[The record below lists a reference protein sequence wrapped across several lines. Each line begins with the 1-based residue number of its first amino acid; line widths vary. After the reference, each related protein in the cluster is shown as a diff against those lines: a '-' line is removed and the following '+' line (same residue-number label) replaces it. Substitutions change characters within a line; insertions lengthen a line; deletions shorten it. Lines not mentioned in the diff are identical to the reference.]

1 MPESTELLLPEITM
15 TKSLLRQP
23 SRYQVG
29 TFIKTASPHVVEVL
43 GTTAMDFAILD
54 AEHAPLDRTALDLM
68 LLAGRAVGL
77 PLLVRIP
84 DRNAATILSVLD
96 MGAAGLLVPHV
107 DSVADAEAVVRHAKY
122 HGGERGFSS
131 SPRFAGYGT
140 LGMKQALS
148 LGDQALVICQ
158 IESPE
163 AVACA
168 AQIAAVPGVDGL
180 FIGRADL
187 ALAMGFE
194 DSKHPEVLIATDRSI
209 AAALAAGKLA
219 GVFTASV
226 AERDDYAAKGVN
238 WFVFGS
244 DQSLLRQAAEL
255 CTHPAS

>member
-1 MPESTELLLPEITM
+1 MLPIRTLH
-15 TKSLLRQP
+15 KQP
-23 SRYQVG
+23 ARYQVG

-43 GTTAMDFAILD
+43 GTSSLDFGVLD
-54 AEHAPLDRTALDLM
+54 AEHAPLDRAALDLM
-68 LLAGRAVGL
+68 MLAGRAAGL

-84 DRNAATILSVLD
+84 DRSASTILSVLD

-122 HGGERGFSS
+122 RGGQRGFSG

-140 LGMKQALS
+140 LGMKQALTA
-148 LGDQALVICQ
+148 GDQALVICQ
-158 IESPE
+158 IESPQ

-168 AQIAAVPGVDGL
+168 AQIAALPGVDGL

-194 DSKHPEVLIATDRSI
+194 DSKHPDVAAAADQSI

-226 AERDDYAAKGVN
+226 AERDAYAAKGVN

-244 DQSLLRQAAEL
+244 DQSMMRQAADASA
-255 CTHPAS
+255 HPSS